1 MTVATEFFTPQ
12 RRGYIHAVA
21 VAVLAFI
28 GVITHA
34 DPAFTPLI
42 VAVVIAVFD
51 LGVALLHSTQ
61 AWRSAVYGLAIAAQ
75 ALAVFLHLGTDVQWS
90 AGLALV
96 AAVLGGGLAAAKTP
110 A

>member
-1 MTVATEFFTPQ
+1 MTLADLFTPA
-12 RRGYIHAVA
+12 RRGYLHAVA

-28 GVITHA
+28 GVVTQA
-34 DPAFTPLI
+34 DPASGPLI

-51 LGVALLHSTQ
+51 LGVALLHSTKT
-61 AWRSAVYGLAIAAQ
+61 WRSAVYGLAIAAQ
-75 ALAVFLHLGTDVQWS
+75 ALAVFLHIGTDVQWS
-90 AGLALV
+90 TGLALV